1 MASNPEGVTSLQKMA
16 RACMHNIIKC
26 DHINMYFMNSS
37 IQYKNLTYIYMCV
50 CIYIYTLFHFITCTY
65 LYGDITVS
73 NIFHICTRSP
83 RPARGAAA
91 WLPYPQT
98 CAGGFVG
105 SHGDILGDI
114 MGKSSINGIQ
124 WDKNGRYET
133 TINPMW
139 VCLNMGIQ
147 SSTKEIS

>member
-1 MASNPEGVTSLQKMA
+1 
-16 RACMHNIIKC
+16 
-26 DHINMYFMNSS
+26 MNL
-37 IQYKNLTYIYMCV
+37 IYMYMCV
-50 CIYIYTLFHFITCTY
+50 CVYVYIYIHYFIMCTY

-83 RPARGAAA
+83 RPARAAAA

-105 SHGDILGDI
+105 FHGDILGDI

-124 WDKNGRYET
+124 WDKNGRYFKQ
-133 TINPMW
+133 
-139 VCLNMGIQ
+139 LLIQ
-147 SSTKEIS
+147 CGCV